1 MDSEFSEMLGN
12 GMAVASYKVMTML
25 VTEDMQAGIAD
36 GRKKA
41 MEVPQTKQKASSA
54 RRQGKFFYLFL
65 CQVLLLVLFP
75 YLEQPGLP
83 IVLFRSLGAAAFVS
97 GVYAVSDR
105 RAEWITAVSLAIPAG
120 VLNAVFAFRPNPRI
134 TVPMLVFT
142 GLFLVFTLL
151 SLLRAVIRAERVT
164 HDTIYGALS
173 VYLLMAITWAAA
185 YLLLV
190 TLQPGAIAMDA
201 ARHPNH
207 TMDWFDCIFYS
218 FVTLT
223 SLGYG
228 DIVPMTAQA
237 RSLSILEAVSGIMY
251 VAVLIARL
259 VGLHSNVKSQ
269 VSLEASGLNT
279 NSERIK
285 EQTI

>member
-1 MDSEFSEMLGN
+1 
-12 GMAVASYKVMTML
+12 MTVL
-25 VTEDMQAGIAD
+25 
-36 GRKKA
+36 
-41 MEVPQTKQKASSA
+41 QTTLALPST
-54 RRQGKFFYLFL
+54 RRPGKFFYLFL

-75 YLEQPGLP
+75 YLGQSGLP
-83 IVLFRSLGAAAFVS
+83 VVLFRVLGAVAFVS

-105 RAEWITAVSLAIPAG
+105 RSQWITAAALLIPAG
-120 VLNAVFAFRPNPRI
+120 ILNAVFAFRQNPRI
-134 TVPMLVFT
+134 AVLTLVST
-142 GLFLVFTLL
+142 ILFLAFTLV
-151 SLLRAVIRAERVT
+151 SLLKAVVRAERVT
-164 HDTIYGALS
+164 HDTIYGGLS

-190 TLQPGAIAMDA
+190 TVQPGAIVMDA

-207 TMDWFDCIFYS
+207 TMDWFDCVFYS

-259 VGLHSNVKSQ
+259 VGVHSAAKAQ
-269 VSLEASGLNT
+269 VNPQAPNFEAKP
-279 NSERIK
+279 ERIK
-285 EQTI
+285 E

>member
-1 MDSEFSEMLGN
+1 MPS
-12 GMAVASYKVMTML
+12 V
-25 VTEDMQAGIAD
+25 I
-36 GRKKA
+36 
-41 MEVPQTKQKASSA
+41 
-54 RRQGKFFYLFL
+54 RQGKFFYLFL

-83 IVLFRSLGAAAFVS
+83 LVLFRLLGGVAFVS
-97 GVYAVSDR
+97 GVYGVSDK
-105 RAEWITAVSLAIPAG
+105 RAQWVTALALAIPAG
-120 VLNAVFAFRPNPRI
+120 VLNPVVAFRPDPRI
-134 TVPMLVFT
+134 AVPMLVFT
-142 GLFLVFTLL
+142 LLFLVFTLV
-151 SLLRAVIRAERVT
+151 SLLRAVVRAERVT

-190 TLQPGAIAMDA
+190 TAQPGAITLDA
-201 ARHPNH
+201 VRHPNH
-207 TMDWFDCIFYS
+207 RMDWFDCVFYS

-237 RSLSILEAVSGIMY
+237 RSLSMLEAVSGIMY

-259 VGLHSNVKSQ
+259 VGLHSTVKSQ
-269 VSLEASGLNT
+269 GYPEAISLKQTQKGLRN
-279 NSERIK
+279 K
-285 EQTI
+285 

>member
-1 MDSEFSEMLGN
+1 MSVL
-12 GMAVASYKVMTML
+12 
-25 VTEDMQAGIAD
+25 
-36 GRKKA
+36 
-41 MEVPQTKQKASSA
+41 QTTLENPSVI
-54 RRQGKFFYLFL
+54 RQGKFFYLFL

-83 IVLFRSLGAAAFVS
+83 LVLFRLLGAAAFVS
-97 GVYAVSDR
+97 GVYAVSDK
-105 RAEWITAVSLAIPAG
+105 RAQWITALALAIPAG
-120 VLNAVFAFRPNPRI
+120 GLNTVFAFRPDAQI
-134 TVPMLVFT
+134 AVPMLIFT
-142 GLFLVFTLL
+142 ILFLVLTLV
-151 SLLRAVIRAERVT
+151 SLLRAVVRAERVT
-164 HDTIYGALS
+164 HDTIYGGLS
-173 VYLLMAITWAAA
+173 VYLLMAIAWAAA

-190 TLQPGAIAMDA
+190 TIHPGAIVMDA
-201 ARHPNH
+201 ARHPSH
-207 TMDWFDCIFYS
+207 RMDWSDCVFYS

-259 VGLHSNVKSQ
+259 VGLHSAGRYQINS
-269 VSLEASGLNT
+269 EAAGFNT

>member
-1 MDSEFSEMLGN
+1 MSVLQTTL
-12 GMAVASYKVMTML
+12 AVPL
-25 VTEDMQAGIAD
+25 
-36 GRKKA
+36 
-41 MEVPQTKQKASSA
+41 TK
-54 RRQGKFFYLFL
+54 RQGKFFYLFL
-65 CQVLLLVLFP
+65 CQVLLLVSFP
-75 YLEQPGLP
+75 YLERPGLP
-83 IVLFRSLGAAAFVS
+83 LVLFRLLGAVAFVS

-105 RAEWITAVSLAIPAG
+105 RAQWITAVVLAIPAG
-120 VLNAVFAFRPNPRI
+120 VLNAVFALRPNPRI
-134 TVPMLVFT
+134 AVPTLIFSI
-142 GLFLVFTLL
+142 LFILFTLV
-151 SLLRAVIRAERVT
+151 SLLRAVVRAERVT

-173 VYLLMAITWAAA
+173 VYLLMAIAWGAT
-185 YLLLV
+185 YLLLE
-190 TLQPGAIAMDA
+190 TLQPGAIFMDP

-207 TMDWFDCIFYS
+207 RMDWSDCVFYS

-259 VGLHSNVKSQ
+259 VGLHSVGKSQ
-269 VSLEASGLNT
+269 LNPEAAGLKT

>member
-1 MDSEFSEMLGN
+1 MSVLQTTP
-12 GMAVASYKVMTML
+12 AVSLT
-25 VTEDMQAGIAD
+25 
-36 GRKKA
+36 
-41 MEVPQTKQKASSA
+41 

-75 YLEQPGLP
+75 YLEKPGLP
-83 IVLFRSLGAAAFVS
+83 IVFFRLLGAAAFVS

-105 RAEWITAVSLAIPAG
+105 RTQWIAALALAIPAG
-120 VLNAVFAFRPNPRI
+120 VFNTVFAFRPDPGI
-134 TVPMLVFT
+134 AVPTLIFT
-142 GLFLVFTLL
+142 IFFLVFTLV
-151 SLLRAVIRAERVT
+151 SLFGAVVRAEQVT

-173 VYLLMAITWAAA
+173 VYLLMAIVWAAA
-185 YLLLV
+185 YMLLV
-190 TLQPGAIAMDA
+190 TVQPDAIVMDA

-207 TMDWFDCIFYS
+207 TMDWFDCVFYS

-259 VGLHSNVKSQ
+259 VGLHSAAKSQ
-269 VSLEASGLNT
+269 VNPDAASLKT

-285 EQTI
+285 EQTT

>member
-1 MDSEFSEMLGN
+1 
-12 GMAVASYKVMTML
+12 
-25 VTEDMQAGIAD
+25 MQ
-36 GRKKA
+36 R
-41 MEVPQTKQKASSA
+41 TLSSG
-54 RRQGKFFYLFL
+54 RQGKFFFLFL
-65 CQVLLLVLFP
+65 CQVLLLAFFP

-83 IVLFRSLGAAAFVS
+83 TVLFRLLGAAAFVS
-97 GVYAVSDR
+97 GVYAVSDKR
-105 RAEWITAVSLAIPAG
+105 VQWITALALAIPAG
-120 VLNAVFAFRPNPRI
+120 VLNTMFAFRPDPRMA
-134 TVPMLVFT
+134 VPTLLFT
-142 GLFLVFTLL
+142 IFFLVFTLVALL
-151 SLLRAVIRAERVT
+151 SAVIRAERVT

-190 TLQPGAIAMDA
+190 TAQPSAITLDP

-207 TMDWFDCIFYS
+207 RMDWFDCVFYS

-237 RSLSILEAVSGIMY
+237 RSLSVLEAVSGIMY

-259 VGLHSNVKSQ
+259 VGIHATVKSQ
-269 VSLEASGLNT
+269 A
-279 NSERIK
+279 NSEATSLNSNSEEMK
-285 EQTI
+285 EQII

>member
-1 MDSEFSEMLGN
+1 MGVLQ
-12 GMAVASYKVMTML
+12 TTL
-25 VTEDMQAGIAD
+25 Q
-36 GRKKA
+36 
-41 MEVPQTKQKASSA
+41 VPST

-75 YLEQPGLP
+75 YMEQPGLP
-83 IVLFRSLGAAAFVS
+83 MLLFRLLGAVAFVS
-97 GVYAVSDR
+97 GVYAVSEK
-105 RAEWITAVSLAIPAG
+105 RAQWITALALAIPAG
-120 VLNAVFAFRPNPRI
+120 ALNTVFAFRLNPRI
-134 TVPMLVFT
+134 AVPMLIFT
-142 GLFLVFTLL
+142 ILFLVFTLI
-151 SLLRAVIRAERVT
+151 SLLRAVIDTETVT
-164 HDTIYGALS
+164 HDTIYGGLS

-190 TLQPGAIAMDA
+190 TVQPGAIVVDA

-207 TMDWFDCIFYS
+207 TMDWFDCVFYS

-259 VGLHSNVKSQ
+259 VGVHAAAKAQMKPQAPNF
-269 VSLEASGLNT
+269 EANP
-279 NSERIK
+279 ERIK